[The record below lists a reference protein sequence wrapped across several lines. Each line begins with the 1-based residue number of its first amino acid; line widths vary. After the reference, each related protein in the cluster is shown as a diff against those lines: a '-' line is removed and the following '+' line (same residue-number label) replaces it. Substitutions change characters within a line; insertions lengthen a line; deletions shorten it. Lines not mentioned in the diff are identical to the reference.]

1 MHTKLVCKYY
11 ITAVGWIRRWS
22 MQQYEIR
29 SHTKEGIRLVS
40 CSCLLMRHLQRRLWE
55 CVMWGE
61 VKGGCT
67 HVYETSQLVY
77 TVSYEIWIHAWP
89 SAYTWGQSSTNW
101 SMSTHSMQVRFKYQL
116 YAQTLKSIAPYIG
129 KGQAKNAP
137 LPRRLIIYVH
147 ENHTGSQP
155 QMGH

>member
-1 MHTKLVCKYY
+1 
-11 ITAVGWIRRWS
+11 

-77 TVSYEIWIHAWP
+77 TVSYEI
-89 SAYTWGQSSTNW
+89 
-101 SMSTHSMQVRFKYQL
+101 
-116 YAQTLKSIAPYIG
+116 
-129 KGQAKNAP
+129 
-137 LPRRLIIYVH
+137 
-147 ENHTGSQP
+147 
-155 QMGH
+155 